1 MDKSRTKNP
10 AEIVAVASQ
19 KGGVA
24 KTTTAVN
31 LASCLA
37 DYGKRVLLI
46 DLDPQGHCG
55 RATGFDPELLKRT
68 SYDLFFDATE
78 PKKLVRR
85 TQYKNFDLVVSNYKL
100 ASLELDM
107 MAKKMMPDYGDLR
120 KTVLPLSEGYDFV
133 LLDCP
138 PSISY
143 LTINALAAS
152 TSVLI
157 PVQCEYFALEA
168 VPRVI
173 SAIANI
179 QRTMNPSLDILGILL
194 TMYDPR
200 SRLSTEI
207 LTEANDLFKGKV
219 FGTPIPRTISLSECQ
234 LKGVPIN
241 HLRPNSRGTMAYK
254 VLARDV
260 IEYQKQKQLKQ
271 KDSE

>member
-1 MDKSRTKNP
+1 MISDKQNTP
-10 AEIVAVASQ
+10 TEIIAVASQ

-37 DYGKRVLLI
+37 DYGKKVLLI
-46 DLDPQGHCG
+46 DLDPQGHCA

-68 SYDLFFDATE
+68 SYDLFFNPSE
-78 PKKLVRR
+78 SKKLIRR
-85 TQYKNFDLVVSNYKL
+85 TQYKKFDLVASNYKL

-107 MAKKMMPDYGDLR
+107 MVAKKTPDYGDL
-120 KTVLPLSEGYDFV
+120 KESVAVLSEGYDFV
-133 LLDCP
+133 FLDCP

-168 VPRVI
+168 VPKVI
-173 SAIANI
+173 SAISNI
-179 QRTMNPSLDILGILL
+179 QRSINPSLDILGILL
-194 TMYDPR
+194 TMYDSR

-234 LKGVPIN
+234 LKGIPIN
-241 HLRPNSRGTMAYK
+241 HLMPNSRGTMAYK

-260 IEYQKQKQLKQ
+260 MEYQKQKSLKQ
-271 KDSE
+271 KSAN

>member
-1 MDKSRTKNP
+1 MNPDSTKRSP
-10 AEIVAVASQ
+10 EIVAVASQ

-37 DYGKRVLLI
+37 DYGKKVLLV

-68 SYDLFFDATE
+68 SYDLFFSPED
-78 PKKLVRR
+78 PKRLIRR
-85 TQYKNFDLVVSNYKL
+85 TSYKNFDLVASNYRL
-100 ASLELDM
+100 ASLELDLLS
-107 MAKKMMPDYGDLR
+107 KKTTPAYTDLR
-120 KTVLPLSEGYDFV
+120 RPVSALAESYDFA
-133 LLDCP
+133 LIDCP

-143 LTINALAAS
+143 TTINALASS

-168 VPRVI
+168 VSRVI

-179 QRTMNPSLDILGILL
+179 QHSFNPTLDILGILL
-194 TMYDPR
+194 TMYDSR

-207 LTEANDLFKGKV
+207 LTEANELYAGKV
-219 FGTPIPRTISLSECQ
+219 FGTPIPRTASLSECQ
-234 LKGVPIN
+234 VKGIPIN
-241 HLRPNSRGTMAYK
+241 HLRPNSRGTLAYK

-260 IEYQKQKQLKQ
+260 IEYVKRKR
-271 KDSE
+271 EGWG

>member
-1 MDKSRTKNP
+1 MNSDKQNTTT
-10 AEIVAVASQ
+10 EIIAVVSQ

-37 DYGKRVLLI
+37 DYGKKILLI
-46 DLDPQGHCG
+46 DLDPQGHSA

-68 SYDLFFDATE
+68 SYDLFFSPSE
-78 PKKLVRR
+78 PKKVIRK
-85 TQYKNFDLVVSNYKL
+85 TQYKKFDLVASNYKL

-107 MAKKMMPDYGDLR
+107 MAAKMTPNYGDL
-120 KTVLPLSEGYDFV
+120 KETVSLLSDGYDFV
-133 LLDCP
+133 FLDCP

-168 VPRVI
+168 VPKVI
-173 SAIANI
+173 SAISNI
-179 QRTMNPSLDILGILL
+179 QRSINPSLDILGILL

-207 LTEANDLFKGKV
+207 LTEANDVFKGKV

-234 LKGVPIN
+234 LKGIPIN
-241 HLRPNSRGTMAYK
+241 HLMPNSRGTLAYK

-260 IEYQKQKQLKQ
+260 IEYKKQ
-271 KDSE
+271 KDIKAKNDN

>member
-1 MDKSRTKNP
+1 MSNAKVKIIP
-10 AEIVAVASQ
+10 EIIAVASQ

-37 DYGKRVLLI
+37 DYGKKVLLI

-68 SYDLFFDATE
+68 SYDLFFHPQD
-78 PKKLVRR
+78 PKKLIRR
-85 TQYKNFDLVVSNYKL
+85 TSYKNFDLITSNYKL

-107 MAKKMMPDYGDLR
+107 LAKKITPDYGDL
-120 KTVLPLSEGYDFV
+120 KDTVKILSEGYEYV
-133 LLDCP
+133 LIDCP
-138 PSISY
+138 PSVSY
-143 LTINALAAS
+143 LTINALASS

-168 VPRVI
+168 VSRVI

-179 QRTMNPSLDILGILL
+179 QHGINPKLDILGILL
-194 TMYDPR
+194 TMYDSR

-234 LKGVPIN
+234 LKGIPIN
-241 HLRPNSRGTMAYK
+241 HLRPNSKGTLAYK

-260 IEYQKQKQLKQ
+260 MEYVKRKKEEDNQ
-271 KDSE
+271 